1 MRTASET
8 SKGFLKTQERSWNLR
23 TATETSGSWNLR
35 TAHEISRLL
44 LKPQDC
50 SWNLRTA
57 SETSKGLLK
66 PQNSSWNL
74 RPATETSES
83 WNLRTAHALEYIAMR
98 KPGYQRLPY
107 RDIAVCVM
115 HGPVGHV
122 SAWCPCTAGGNGPC
136 HVTTHVINDVLYHL
150 GCSR

>member
-1 MRTASET
+1 MSNMSWGNLILDENHLLLGIWRGKVILIFIVSLIT
-8 SKGFLKTQERSWNLR
+8 RSIGWDHFC
-23 TATETSGSWNLR
+23 SF
-35 TAHEISRLL
+35 LL

-83 WNLRTAHALEYIAMR
+83 WNLRTAHE
-98 KPGYQRLPY
+98 
-107 RDIAVCVM
+107 
-115 HGPVGHV
+115 
-122 SAWCPCTAGGNGPC
+122 
-136 HVTTHVINDVLYHL
+136 INDWALNSHFFKPMSTSTKNMKPENLY
-150 GCSR
+150 SNSAYSVATYMN